1 VDPLDKIRERIAEA
15 APARAIPFLV
25 AVENMRANQRD
36 HRQRVRDSH
45 LMGAKSLGMESLV
58 GKSSEDEMGDI
69 IVTGDI
75 SQNSSDTAKPTSAL
89 GTAATAAIGAGTL
102 AAGILLN
109 SWMQPAPIPP
119 PVIEQPTQPAT
130 DNRSLQTGLSVER
143 GGALK

>member
-1 VDPLDKIRERIAEA
+1 MDPVREIQDRLAQA
-15 APARAIPFLV
+15 APAKAIPFLV
-25 AVENMRANQRD
+25 ALENFRANQRD

-45 LMGAKSLGMESLV
+45 LMGAKALGMESLV
-58 GKSSEDEMGDI
+58 GKASEDDMGDI

-75 SQNSSDTAKPTSAL
+75 SQNSSDTAKPNSAL

-109 SWMQPAPIPP
+109 SWMQQPTPTPI
-119 PVIEQPTQPAT
+119 IDQPTQPAT